1 MKNFDSIIQALEAEH
16 VNSISL
22 GYCLSPYLHI
32 VYKNKSFMMT
42 LHDKIGG
49 NYYSIA
55 IVREVHGRTTGRGIF
70 QTNNLEIIL
79 KALNEA

>member
-1 MKNFDSIIQALEAEH
+1 
-16 VNSISL
+16 
-22 GYCLSPYLHI
+22 
-32 VYKNKSFMMT
+32 MMT

-55 IVREVHGRTTGRGIF
+55 IVREVRGRTTGRGIF